1 MFENVAK
8 VAGVVL
14 GVLVGVVLIG
24 ELDDWREGRR
34 RLNDAKL
41 EQNAERT
48 RAAWAGVLQA
58 DTIFDTTFVPYTR
71 WRDAVTRDPATPA
84 AVTDAVRRCDQVIA
98 TCQAARAAR
107 DTMINRQ
114 GERIRLLE
122 ESVVSARRGP
132 RFAPSIA
139 PGWNPIER
147 VPVLRA
153 GAELRLFRKL
163 SATAT
168 GDMTFYRDSVGTSAF
183 VGLVYRFK

>member
-1 MFENVAK
+1 MTSFWKGPAL
-8 VAGVVL
+8 VV
-14 GVLVGVVLIG
+14 GIVLAIIAVS
-24 ELDDWREGRR
+24 ELDDWQEGRR
-34 RLNDAKL
+34 RLRDAKL
-41 EQNAERT
+41 ERNAAQIDTARS
-48 RAAWAGVLQA
+48 GVFRA

-71 WRDAVTRDPATPA
+71 WRDAVTRDPTTPA

-107 DTMINRQ
+107 DTLITRQ

-122 ESVVSARRGP
+122 RSVVAARAGP
-132 RFAPSIA
+132 RFAPSLS

-153 GAELRLFRKL
+153 GAELRLFRKV

-168 GDMTFYRDSVGTSAF
+168 GDVTFYRDSVATTAF
-183 VGLVYRFK
+183 VGLTYRFR